1 MEIHGYGRLLITLG
15 LALLAVG
22 VVLVLAPKIP
32 LLGRL
37 PGDLLFRKGGVT
49 IFVPLVTMLL
59 VSLALTVLV
68 NLFARLF
75 R

>member
-1 MEIHGYGRLLITLG
+1 MEIQGFGRLLIIFG

-22 VVLVLAPKIP
+22 AVLIWAPKIP

-59 VSLALTVLV
+59 LSLALTALV

>member
-37 PGDLLFRKGGVT
+37 PGDFLFRKGGVT

>member
-1 MEIHGYGRLLITLG
+1 LEIHGFGRLLITLG

-37 PGDLLFRKGGVT
+37 PGDLLCSAK
-49 IFVPLVTMLL
+49 
-59 VSLALTVLV
+59 A
-68 NLFARLF
+68 A
-75 R
+75 

>member
-1 MEIHGYGRLLITLG
+1 MEIHGFGRILITLG

-32 LLGRL
+32 LLSRL
-37 PGDLLFRKGGVT
+37 PGDFLFRKGGVT

-59 VSLALTVLV
+59 LSIALTALV
-68 NLFARLF
+68 NLIARFF

>member
-1 MEIHGYGRLLITLG
+1 M
-15 LALLAVG
+15 
-22 VVLVLAPKIP
+22 
-32 LLGRL
+32 
-37 PGDLLFRKGGVT
+37 FRKGGVT

-59 VSLALTVLV
+59 LSLALTVLV